1 MGMKLALACLAV
13 GVLIGYVLGGR
24 LRNLLDAR
32 LRWPGVALAGLVLQL
47 APLPGPL
54 ASVAFP
60 LLVLSHAVL
69 IAFVVKNIRSPG
81 IALIMVGVVL
91 NLIVIAANHG
101 MPVTRQALVAAHDE
115 TGIVELRQRTIR
127 YHLAGPQDVMVF
139 LSDAIGGSRPF
150 QFIIS
155 VGDIWIYLGGML
167 FVSRTMSRRK
177 TEPEPSAPEQSLVKG
192 AAL

>member
-1 MGMKLALACLAV
+1 VKLALACLAG
-13 GVLIGYVLGGR
+13 GVLIGYLFGGR
-24 LRNLLDAR
+24 LRTLLDAR

-54 ASVAFP
+54 AGVAFP
-60 LLVLSHAVL
+60 LLVLSHAIL

-115 TGIVELRQRTIR
+115 TGLIELRQRSIR
-127 YHLAGPQDVMVF
+127 YHLAGPQDTMVF

-155 VGDIWIYLGGML
+155 FGDIWIYLGGVL
-167 FVSRTMSRRK
+167 FVSRTMSRKR
-177 TEPEPSAPEQSLVKG
+177 TEPERSPLEASLVEDP
-192 AAL
+192 AR